1 MEKTK
6 DVRCKK
12 HQAMKPDINELKNN
26 DIVYIHHNKSYL
38 DKSQEHSQI

>member
-1 MEKTK
+1 MQ
-6 DVRCKK
+6 K